1 MGVDMY
7 QARFSANAALLMIS
21 VCDRSMN
28 RTLGEVFCA
37 SPSARSEREFVMSD
51 KTLGQTIVEELDFE
65 PSVDAASIGVAVDNC
80 VVPLT
85 GRLASYSEK
94 VAPERANPRV
104 KGVRAIAEKIEVRY
118 DNQTADDRIAERTL
132 TVAIEA
138 RARSRIRA
146 SRLERFRELSA
157 ATRSRA

>member
-1 MGVDMY
+1 MY
-7 QARFSANAALLMIS
+7 QARFSANAALLMTS

-37 SPSARSEREFVMSD
+37 SPSAGSERKFLMSD
-51 KTLGQTIVEELDFE
+51 KTFGQTIVEELDFE
-65 PSVDAASIGVAVDNC
+65 PSVDAASIGVAVDNR

-85 GRLASYSEK
+85 GRVVSYAEK
-94 VAPERANPRV
+94 VAPERPIQRV

-118 DNQTADDRIAERTL
+118 PNDNQTADDQIAERTL

>member
-1 MGVDMY
+1 MY
-7 QARFSANAALLMIS
+7 QARFSANAALLIIS

-28 RTLGEVFCA
+28 RALGEVFCA
-37 SPSARSEREFVMSD
+37 SPSAGSERKFLMSD

-65 PSVDAASIGVAVDNC
+65 PSVDAASIGVAVDNG

-85 GRLASYSEK
+85 RRVAGYAEK
-94 VAPERANPRV
+94 VAPERAIQRV
-104 KGVRAIAEKIEVRY
+104 QGVRVIAEKIEVRY
-118 DNQTADDRIAERTL
+118 PNDKETADDQIAERTL

-157 ATRSRA
+157 PTRSRA

>member
-1 MGVDMY
+1 MY

-37 SPSARSEREFVMSD
+37 SPSAGSERKFLMSD
-51 KTLGQTIVEELDFE
+51 KAFGQTIVEELDFE
-65 PSVDAASIGVAVDNC
+65 PSVDAASIGVAVDNR

-85 GRLASYSEK
+85 GRVVSYAEK
-94 VAPERANPRV
+94 VAPERPIQRV

-118 DNQTADDRIAERTL
+118 PNDNQTADDQIAERTL

>member
-1 MGVDMY
+1 
-7 QARFSANAALLMIS
+7 
-21 VCDRSMN
+21 
-28 RTLGEVFCA
+28 
-37 SPSARSEREFVMSD
+37 MSD
-51 KTLGQTIVEELDFE
+51 KAFGQTIVEELDFE
-65 PSVDAASIGVAVDNC
+65 PSVDAASIGVAVDNR

-85 GRLASYSEK
+85 GRVVSYAEK
-94 VAPERANPRV
+94 VAPERPIQRV

-118 DNQTADDRIAERTL
+118 PNDNQTADDQIAERTL

>member
-1 MGVDMY
+1 MN
-7 QARFSANAALLMIS
+7 QA
-21 VCDRSMN
+21 
-28 RTLGEVFCA
+28 LGEVLCA
-37 SPSARSEREFVMSD
+37 SPSAGSERKFLMSD

-65 PSVDAASIGVAVDNC
+65 PSVDAASIGVAVDNG

-85 GRLASYSEK
+85 GRVASYAEK
-94 VAPERANPRV
+94 VAPERAIQRV
-104 KGVRAIAEKIEVRY
+104 NGVRAIAEKIEVRY
-118 DNQTADDRIAERTL
+118 PNDKQTADDQIAERTL